1 MNSIE
6 IELDHHKPD
15 AQRGLK
21 HWLLHKAQAWINS
34 LLAAELDSHLE
45 RKRYEPVPA
54 GEASP
59 NYRNGYR
66 PRQLNLLGLGVLRL
80 RVPRDRRGTFHSRLL
95 PERKGQ
101 DEAFEAFVAEC
112 FLAGLSTRDIT
123 RLSAKHLGKRYD
135 SKQVSRIVT
144 RAAAELEA
152 WQQRTLAAVRCQ
164 FLFIDGANFR
174 VRINHRVSR
183 QSFCAVLGISAENQT
198 YEVLVLTMGDRERAD
213 LWADIFAD
221 LLRRGLDPDA
231 VALGI
236 MDGLPGLEAAFQR
249 CFPRA
254 RTQRCQVHA
263 KRNAMRR
270 VRKAE
275 RPAFSTDLR
284 HVFYAGSASEA
295 RHAFHAL
302 RERWRPHFPG
312 AVAVIERDL
321 DSLLRFFE
329 FDPVYWATIRT
340 TNPIERLNKE
350 FKRRTKAME
359 VTGGEAST
367 YRILTYVA
375 MTMEYQWS
383 FHRVTRWAQAYPRF
397 AGLHTHDAA

>member
-1 MNSIE
+1 MSSIE
-6 IELDHHKPD
+6 IELEQDKP
-15 AQRGLK
+15 AAARSLK
-21 HWLLHKAQAWINS
+21 QWLLEKAQAWINS
-34 LLAAELDSHLE
+34 LLAAELDDHLE
-45 RKRYEPVPA
+45 RKRYEPVPTDET
-54 GEASP
+54 GP

-66 PRQLNLLGLGVLRL
+66 PRQLNLLGLGVLHM
-80 RVPRDRRGTFHSRLL
+80 RVPRDRQGKFRSRLL

-135 SKQVSRIVT
+135 SKQVSRIVG
-144 RAAAELEA
+144 RATAELAA
-152 WQQRTLAAVRCQ
+152 WQQRSLAQVRCK
-164 FLFIDGANFR
+164 FLFVDGATFR
-174 VRINHRVSR
+174 VRIDHRVSR
-183 QSFCAVLGISAENQT
+183 QSFCAVLGISETNQS
-198 YEVLVLTMGDRERAD
+198 YEVLAVTMGDRERAD

-221 LLRRGLDPDA
+221 LARRGLDPQG
-231 VALGI
+231 VELGI
-236 MDGLPGLEAAFQR
+236 MDGLPGLEAAFRR

-254 RTQRCQVHA
+254 QTQRCQVHA
-263 KRNAMRR
+263 KRNALRR

-275 RPAFSTDLR
+275 RPAFSAAVSR
-284 HVFYAGSASEA
+284 VFYARSESEA
-295 RHAFHAL
+295 RQQFHAF
-302 RERWRPHFPG
+302 REQWQPRFPG

-321 DSLLRFFE
+321 DSLLRFFQ
-329 FDPVYWATIRT
+329 FDPMYWATIRT

-375 MTMEYQWS
+375 MTMEYEWS
-383 FHRVTRWAQAYPRF
+383 FHRVTGWSQAYPRF
-397 AGLHTHDAA
+397 SGIHTHEAA